1 LVTVA
6 FIVAWS
12 GTAAVAHDHSLPDAD
27 RYRSTVTAVEPAI
40 PGLIPTISGDD
51 DLLTLTNHTG
61 ATVLVIGYAYDDYLR
76 ISPAGVDEN
85 VASLTS
91 SMNRSLA
98 TEGKSPP
105 NPEPKP
111 PNQQQPDW
119 RHVSDQPTFTWHDH
133 RTHWMADQP
142 PPTVDADPTHPH
154 KIFDW
159 AVPLTVDGEPVLI
172 KGTLNWTGLP
182 GPSGYEIVLLTF
194 AGIGSVALGLLI
206 AYAWKKQRF
215 AARAQPDPVHADD

>member
-1 LVTVA
+1 MTWARAVRTAACLVTVA
-6 FIVAWS
+6 FILTWT

-27 RYRSTVTAVEPAI
+27 RYRSTVTTVEPAI

-61 ATVLVIGYAYDDYLR
+61 ETVLVIGYAYEDYLR

-85 VASLTS
+85 IASLTS
-91 SMNRSLA
+91 WMNRSLA
-98 TEGKSPP
+98 TEGQSPP
-105 NPEPKP
+105 DPEPEP

-142 PPTVDADPTHPH
+142 PPTVEADPTHPH

-159 AVPLTVDGEPVLI
+159 AVPLTVDGEKASSRKAMCGPCVYASACSDRAEADAREPVCTRTSL
-172 KGTLNWTGLP
+172 K
-182 GPSGYEIVLLTF
+182 S
-194 AGIGSVALGLLI
+194 
-206 AYAWKKQRF
+206 
-215 AARAQPDPVHADD
+215 